1 MSCPLRIGLLGLAFV
16 ALMPSWALARSPF
29 DGSWSVVI
37 ITRSGNCDRATRAGV
52 RIFDG
57 YISSEGSGF
66 DLRGQVSRNGTLRAV
81 ISAGSQ
87 SASGAGRLSRTRG
100 HGVWR
105 GRGNSG
111 YCGGTWEA
119 ERRE

>member
-1 MSCPLRIGLLGLAFV
+1 MSYPFRIGFLALTCI
-16 ALMPSWALARSPF
+16 ALMPSGALARSPF
-29 DGSWSVVI
+29 DGIWSVVVA
-37 ITRSGNCDRATRAGV
+37 THSGNCDRATRTGV

-57 YISSEGSGF
+57 YISSDGSGF

-81 ISAGSQ
+81 ISARNQSGSG
-87 SASGAGRLSRTRG
+87 SGRLTRTRG

-105 GRGNSG
+105 GHGNSG
-111 YCGGTWEA
+111 ICAGTWEA